1 MHTSETEMDR
11 IATYKHPDGE
21 VLEWSFWSS
30 NGWTK
35 DQAFEQFK
43 TSIKQIPS
51 YMPNQDG
58 SIDWDTPVYPTKKEI
73 NSRYKMENFA
83 VRCFLCWGKI

>member
-11 IATYKHPDGE
+11 IATYNHPDGE

-35 DQAFEQFK
+35 EHAFEEFK
-43 TSIKQIPS
+43 TNQLNSPS
-51 YMPNQDG
+51 YMRNDYG
-58 SIDWDTPVYPTKKEI
+58 SIDWDTPVYPTEKEI
-73 NSRYKMENFA
+73 NSTYKMENFE